1 MHLIHLEDKH
11 TDHHLDNDIQEE
23 QEEGDGDGD
32 DYVNDVDNVD
42 NVDNAIEED
51 QQERDDDGDNNGL
64 AAPSQHGGTFS
75 VMIDNGGQLS
85 VTKSYQSNKICE
97 LCKDYMEYYINQ
109 GSD

>member
-42 NVDNAIEED
+42 NDIEVE
-51 QQERDDDGDNNGL
+51 QQERDDDGNNDSL
-64 AAPSQHGGTFS
+64 AAPSQHGETFS

-85 VTKSYQSNKICE
+85 VTKSYQLNKN
-97 LCKDYMEYYINQ
+97 L
-109 GSD
+109 